1 MKDQAVRIKT
11 VDNMELTGVVTD
23 VKLHEDEIVYSLKLD
38 KDDKTID
45 ISGNEI
51 YFIVNVGE

>member
-11 VDNMELTGVVTD
+11 IDNMELTGVITD
-23 VKLHEDEIVYSLKLD
+23 VKLNDDEIIYSLKLD
-38 KDDKTID
+38 KDGKTID
-45 ISGNEI
+45 ISANEI

>member
-1 MKDQAVRIKT
+1 MKDQTVRIKT
-11 VDNMELTGVVTD
+11 IDNMELTGVITD
-23 VKLHEDEIVYSLKLD
+23 VKLNEDEVIYSLKWD
-38 KDDKTID
+38 KNGKVID

>member
-11 VDNMELTGVVTD
+11 IDNMELTGVVTD
-23 VKLHEDEIVYSLKLD
+23 VKLNEDEVIYSLKWD
-38 KDDKTID
+38 KNGKVIG
-45 ISGNEI
+45 ISDNEI